1 MNIDSLALI
10 VRTLGELLIGY
21 SVLRV
26 HNQVGQENK
35 IDSHVK
41 EKIKNEKQLT
51 LVGIVLILVG
61 LFIELFL
68 KRI

>member
-1 MNIDSLALI
+1 MNLNSLPLI
-10 VRTLGELLIGY
+10 IRTIGELLIGY

-26 HNQVGQENK
+26 HSQVSQENK

-61 LFIELFL
+61 LFFELFF
-68 KRI
+68 KVV